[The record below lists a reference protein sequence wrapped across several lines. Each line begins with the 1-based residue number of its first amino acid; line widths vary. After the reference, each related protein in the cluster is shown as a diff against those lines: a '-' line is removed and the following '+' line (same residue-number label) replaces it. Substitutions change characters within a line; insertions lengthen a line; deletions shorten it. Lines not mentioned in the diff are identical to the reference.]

1 MKKCVVLLVM
11 LALLVETAHAQEN
24 NGRVEELG
32 GGYVIT
38 VPEGWEVSKDE
49 DVYAVTN
56 GDLSI
61 HIMTPDAVAELLDL
75 SPDADVTEV
84 LIEAHYKLS
93 EQTLDRINIT
103 VDTLDDRA
111 VAFTEFIFQYWENET
126 RMGISMVIEVVPGQ
140 FGVMEFTAPTDDYD
154 EILDTALAIVR
165 SLQLSGESASADSHE
180 GGMASVSIEPCAVR
194 ARRAQ
199 VELRVGPGPNRA
211 IYREM
216 EQGSF
221 VPVLG
226 KATAS
231 DDSLWW
237 RLDTD
242 TDDANELWV
251 ADADV
256 EQQGACQYVMDVAAP
271 PIIPALPRPPAP
283 ADNTGGENPPPTPSG
298 LVMCP
303 IVNESTFTI
312 KGTISGPGGPYSF
325 EIRAGDYVILMVEP
339 GDYTANF
346 FCDGCGNLGATNIW
360 PCNGYTYIRIGV
372 R

>member
-84 LIEAHYKLS
+84 LIEAYDKL
-93 EQTLDRINIT
+93 TKHGLDRTEIT
-103 VDTLDDRA
+103 VDTFDDRA
-111 VAFTEFIFQYWENET
+111 VASTEFTQNRGDKT
-126 RMGISMVIEVVPGQ
+126 GVSMVIEVVPGQ
-140 FGVMEFTAPTDDYD
+140 FAVMEFTAPTDDYD
-154 EILDTALAIVR
+154 QTLDTALAIMR
-165 SLQLSGESASADSHE
+165 SLRLSDESTSADSQE
-180 GGMASVSIEPCAVR
+180 GGMTSVAMEPCAVR
-194 ARRAQ
+194 ARQAR